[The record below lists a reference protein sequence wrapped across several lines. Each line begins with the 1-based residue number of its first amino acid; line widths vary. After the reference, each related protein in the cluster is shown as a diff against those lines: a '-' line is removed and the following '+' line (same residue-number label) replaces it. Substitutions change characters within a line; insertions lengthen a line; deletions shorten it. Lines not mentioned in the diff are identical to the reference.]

1 MTLVTR
7 TKKSCERNRM
17 FAEERHQKIA
27 ELVSAQGRV
36 GVNELAELFAI
47 TQETVRRDL
56 AALEESELLRRVHG
70 GAVASDRLTRT
81 ELSLTE
87 RQSQRLDEKQRIA
100 TAAMSLIPHAPTASV
115 LLDSGTTTAA
125 LAERLSAWTPAKA
138 GDELLVITNSLP
150 TATSLS
156 TNTHLLLDIVGGR
169 VRGLTSAVVG
179 ARATEQLG
187 ALRPDIAFIGANGI
201 HAGFGLSTPDPVEAA
216 TKTAMVRAARQVVV
230 LADASKFGTETLV
243 RFATLEEIDTLITT
257 SEPSPE
263 LAAALAAAGVDVV
276 IA

>member
-1 MTLVTR
+1 
-7 TKKSCERNRM
+7 M

-27 ELVSAQGRV
+27 ELVGAQGRV
-36 GVNELAELFAI
+36 GVNELAELFSI
-47 TQETVRRDL
+47 TQETVRRDF
-56 AALEESELLRRVHG
+56 AALEEAGQLRRVHG
-70 GAVASDRLTRT
+70 GAVGADRLTRN
-81 ELSLTE
+81 ELSLSE
-87 RQSQRLDEKQRIA
+87 RQTQRLDEKRRIA
-100 TAAMSLIPHAPTASV
+100 EAALALIPHAPTASI

-125 LAERLSAWTPAKA
+125 LAERLTAWTPTNA

-150 TATSLS
+150 TAASLS
-156 TNTHLLLDIVGGR
+156 ANKHLLLDIVGGR

-201 HAGFGLSTPDPVEAA
+201 HADFGLSTPDPVEAA

-230 LADASKFGTETLV
+230 LADASKLGTETLV
-243 RFATLEEIDTLITT
+243 RFATLGEIDTLITST
-257 SEPSPE
+257 APDQE
-263 LAAALAAAGVDVV
+263 LAAALASAGVEVV

>member
-1 MTLVTR
+1 
-7 TKKSCERNRM
+7 M
-17 FAEERHQKIA
+17 FAEERHLRTA

-36 GVNELAELFAI
+36 GVNELAELFSI

-56 AALEESELLRRVHG
+56 AVLEQAGQLRRVHG
-70 GAVASDRLTRT
+70 GAVGTDRLTRS
-81 ELSLTE
+81 ELSLSE
-87 RQSQRLDEKQRIA
+87 RQTQRLDEKQRIA
-100 TAAMSLIPHAPTASV
+100 AAALALIPHARTASI

-125 LAERLSAWTPAKA
+125 LAERLAGWTPVNTL
-138 GDELLVITNSLP
+138 DELLVITNSLP
-150 TATSLS
+150 TAASLS
-156 TNTHLLLDIVGGR
+156 TNKHLLLDIVGGR

-187 ALRPDIAFIGANGI
+187 ALRPDVAFIGANGI

-230 LADASKFGTETLV
+230 LADASKLGTETLV

-257 SEPSPE
+257 TEPAPE
-263 LAAALAAAGVDVV
+263 LAAALAVAGVEVV

>member
-1 MTLVTR
+1 
-7 TKKSCERNRM
+7 M
-17 FAEERHQKIA
+17 FAEERQRRIA
-27 ELVSAQGRV
+27 ELVAAQGRV
-36 GVNELAELFAI
+36 SVNELAELFSV

-56 AALEESELLRRVHG
+56 ATLEESGHLRRVHG
-70 GAVASDRLTRT
+70 GAVGSDRLTRS
-81 ELSLTE
+81 ELSLSE

-100 TAAMSLIPHAPTASV
+100 VAAMALVPNAPTASI

-125 LAERLSAWTPAKA
+125 LAELLTGWTPVNV

-150 TATSLS
+150 TAASLS
-156 TNTHLLLDIVGGR
+156 HNKHLLLDIVGGR

-201 HAGFGLSTPDPVEAA
+201 HEEFGLSTPDPVEAA
-216 TKTAMVRAARQVVV
+216 TKTAMVRAARQVVA
-230 LADASKFGTETLV
+230 LADASKLGTETLV

-257 SEPSPE
+257 TAPSPE
-263 LAAALAAAGVDVV
+263 LAAALAAAGVETV

>member
-1 MTLVTR
+1 
-7 TKKSCERNRM
+7 M
-17 FAEERHQKIA
+17 FAEERHRRTA
-27 ELVSAQGRV
+27 ELVGAQGRAS
-36 GVNELAELFAI
+36 VNELAELFSI

-56 AALEESELLRRVHG
+56 AALEGAGLLRRVHG
-70 GAVASDRLTRT
+70 GAVGPNQLTRT
-81 ELSLTE
+81 ELSLGE
-87 RQSQRLDEKQRIA
+87 RQTQRLDQKERIA
-100 TAAMSLIPHAPTASV
+100 KAALGLVPQARTASV

-125 LAERLSAWTPAKA
+125 LAKLLSGWKPAND

-201 HAGFGLSTPDPVEAA
+201 HADFGLSTPDPVEAA
-216 TKTAMVRAARQVVV
+216 TKAAMVKAARQVVV
-230 LADASKFGTETLV
+230 LADASKLGTETLV
-243 RFATLEEIDTLITT
+243 RFAVLEEIDVLITSST
-257 SEPSPE
+257 PDQD
-263 LAAALAAAGVDVV
+263 LAEALSAAGVEVV
-276 IA
+276 LA

>member
-1 MTLVTR
+1 
-7 TKKSCERNRM
+7 M
-17 FAEERHQKIA
+17 FAEERHSRIA

-36 GVNELAELFAI
+36 GVNDLAELFSI

-56 AALEESELLRRVHG
+56 AALEEAGQLRRVHG
-70 GAVASDRLTRT
+70 GAVSVDRLTRS
-81 ELSLTE
+81 ELSLSE
-87 RQSQRLDEKQRIA
+87 RQSQHLDEKHRIA
-100 TAAMSLIPHAPTASV
+100 TAALALIPNVPRASI

-125 LAERLSAWTPAKA
+125 LAERLTSWAPVNT

-150 TATSLS
+150 MAATLS

-187 ALRPDIAFIGANGI
+187 ALRPDIAFIGTNGL
-201 HAGFGLSTPDPVEAA
+201 HTDFGLSTPDPVEAA
-216 TKTAMVRAARQVVV
+216 TKTAMVRAARQVIV
-230 LADASKFGTETLV
+230 LADASKLGTETLV
-243 RFATLEEIDTLITT
+243 RFATLEEIDTLVTT
-257 SEPSPE
+257 AEPSAE
-263 LAAALAAAGVDVV
+263 LAAALAAAGVEVV

>member
-1 MTLVTR
+1 
-7 TKKSCERNRM
+7 M
-17 FAEERHQKIA
+17 FAEERHLRTA
-27 ELVSAQGRV
+27 ELVSARGRV
-36 GVNELAELFAI
+36 GVNELAELFSV

-56 AALEESELLRRVHG
+56 AALEEAGQLRRVHG
-70 GAVASDRLTRT
+70 GAVGTDRLTRS

-87 RQSQRLDEKQRIA
+87 RQTQHLDEKQRIA
-100 TAAMSLIPHAPTASV
+100 TAALALIPHAPTASI

-125 LAERLSAWTPAKA
+125 LAERLDDWIPAND

-150 TATSLS
+150 TAASLS
-156 TNTHLLLDIVGGR
+156 TNKHLLLDIVGGR

-187 ALRPDIAFIGANGI
+187 ALRPDIAFIGTNGI

-230 LADASKFGTETLV
+230 LADASKLGAETLV

-257 SEPSPE
+257 AEPSAE
-263 LAAALAAAGVDVV
+263 LAAALAAAGVEVV

>member
-1 MTLVTR
+1 
-7 TKKSCERNRM
+7 M
-17 FAEERHQKIA
+17 FAEERHQRIA
-27 ELVSAQGRV
+27 ELVGTQRRV
-36 GVNELAELFAI
+36 GVNELAELFSI

-56 AALEESELLRRVHG
+56 AALEDSGQLRRVHG
-70 GAVASDRLTRT
+70 GAVGPDGLTRS

-100 TAAMSLIPHAPTASV
+100 TAALALVPNAPTASI

-125 LAERLSAWTPAKA
+125 LAERLAGWAPANA

-150 TATSLS
+150 TAASLS
-156 TNTHLLLDIVGGR
+156 TNKHLLLDIVGGR

-179 ARATEQLG
+179 ARATEQLS

-201 HAGFGLSTPDPVEAA
+201 HADFGLSTPDPVEAA

-230 LADASKFGTETLV
+230 VADASKLGAETLV

-257 SEPSPE
+257 AEPSPE
-263 LAAALAAAGVDVV
+263 LAAALSAAGVEIV

>member
-1 MTLVTR
+1 
-7 TKKSCERNRM
+7 M
-17 FAEERHQKIA
+17 FAEERHQRIV

-36 GVNELAELFAI
+36 GVNELAELFSI

-56 AALEESELLRRVHG
+56 ATLEESNHLRRVHG
-70 GAVASDRLTRT
+70 GAVGTDRLTRS
-81 ELSLTE
+81 ELSLSE
-87 RQSQRLDEKQRIA
+87 RQTQHLDEKQRLA
-100 TAAMSLIPHAPTASV
+100 TAALALIPHAPTASV

-125 LAERLSAWTPAKA
+125 LAERLSGWVPTNT

-150 TATSLS
+150 IAASLS

-187 ALRPDIAFIGANGI
+187 ALRPDIAFIGTNGI
-201 HAGFGLSTPDPVEAA
+201 HENFGLSTPDPVESA
-216 TKTAMVRAARQVVV
+216 TKTAMVKAARQVVV
-230 LADASKFGTETLV
+230 LADASKLGTETLV
-243 RFATLEEIDTLITT
+243 RFATLEDIDTLITT
-257 SEPSPE
+257 AEPDRE
-263 LAAALAAAGVDVV
+263 LAAALAAAGVEVV

>member
-1 MTLVTR
+1 
-7 TKKSCERNRM
+7 M
-17 FAEERHQKIA
+17 FAEERHQRIA
-27 ELVSAQGRV
+27 ELVSGQGRV
-36 GVNELAELFAI
+36 GVNELAELFSI

-56 AALEESELLRRVHG
+56 AALEESRQLRRVHG
-70 GAVASDRLTRT
+70 GAVAVDRLTRS

-87 RQSQRLDEKQRIA
+87 RQGQRLDEKQRIA
-100 TAAMSLIPHAPTASV
+100 TAAMALIPHAPTASI

-125 LAERLSAWTPAKA
+125 LADKLSTWAPVNA

-150 TATSLS
+150 TAASLS
-156 TNTHLLLDIVGGR
+156 TNKHLLLDIVGGR

-201 HAGFGLSTPDPVEAA
+201 HADFGLSTPDPVEAA

-230 LADASKFGTETLV
+230 LADASKLGAETLV

-263 LAAALAAAGVDVV
+263 LGAALAAAGVDVV